1 MEAKKVLTLLNEQ
14 NYDELR
20 RLCTLEL
27 CTKARKTT
35 TATDKAR
42 IKLAKNCAKEMVSR
56 PFLAGAFMWNG
67 KQAIREELAE
77 GTHFG
82 DMYAKRRGDLEI
94 TEDENS
100 WEIYE
105 IGWGDYASYRIVE
118 REVVA

>member
-1 MEAKKVLTLLNEQ
+1 MKVYVLVCEAR
-14 NYDELR
+14 YDGGQEDAVIHTYATIER
-20 RLCTLEL
+20 
-27 CTKARKTT
+27 ARKE
-35 TATDKAR
+35 
-42 IKLAKNCAKEMVSR
+42 L
-56 PFLAGAFMWNG
+56 
-67 KQAIREELAE
+67 KQAISEELAE
-77 GTHFG
+77 GTYFG

>member
-1 MEAKKVLTLLNEQ
+1 MKVDVLVCEARYDGGQEDAVIHTYATIERAR
-14 NYDELR
+14 DEL
-20 RLCTLEL
+20 
-27 CTKARKTT
+27 
-35 TATDKAR
+35 
-42 IKLAKNCAKEMVSR
+42 
-56 PFLAGAFMWNG
+56 
-67 KQAIREELAE
+67 KQAISEELAE
-77 GTHFG
+77 GTYFG

>member
-1 MEAKKVLTLLNEQ
+1 MKVYVLVCEAC
-14 NYDELR
+14 YDGGQEDAVIHVYS
-20 RLCTLEL
+20 TLER
-27 CTKARKTT
+27 AREE
-35 TATDKAR
+35 
-42 IKLAKNCAKEMVSR
+42 L
-56 PFLAGAFMWNG
+56 
-67 KQAIREELAE
+67 KQAISEELAE
-77 GTHFG
+77 GTYFG